1 MNIFRTFEIF
11 LSEPISLLRNK
22 LVQILHVESNIFS
35 GRNFIDVNLADSAAQ
50 INVYNNSKV
59 YSLLSLT
66 LQKRK
71 MNAINDKS
79 KISNQL

>member
-1 MNIFRTFEIF
+1 MNIYKTFEMF
-11 LSEPISLLRNK
+11 LSEPISLLRKK
-22 LVQILHVESNIFS
+22 LIRILHVESNIFS
-35 GRNFIDVNLADSAAQ
+35 NKNFINVDLSDNIAQ

-71 MNAINDKS
+71 MKAINDKS